1 MGLNLWTAVALY
13 YGAVNVLCAVL
24 FAVDKYRAQHG
35 QRRISEKALL
45 GLSLAGGALG
55 GLVAM
60 RAVRHK
66 TRKPAFYIG
75 LPVMVA
81 VHVALLC
88 ALAFAGGRLL
98 GVPGADSAG
107 AGLAGEKGP
116 AAASAEADAEGAGD
130 ADAAAGLPPLDGG
143 YAYVRARVLERDLGR
158 RVAVVEVEPW
168 EWDAAGVNVSGL
180 SAGTTGEVDCS
191 ELLTMTGLKEG
202 AAWIFSYKDTVQTA
216 FPVTV
221 ASVESPE
228 SFAERAAQ

>member
-1 MGLNLWTAVALY
+1 MGLNLWTAIVLY
-13 YGAVNVLCAVL
+13 YSAVNVLCAVL
-24 FAVDKYRAQHG
+24 FVVDKYRARRG
-35 QRRISEKALL
+35 QWRISEKVLL

-66 TRKPAFYIG
+66 TRKPAFYMG
-75 LPVMVA
+75 LPIMVA

-107 AGLAGEKGP
+107 MGLAGEKST
-116 AAASAEADAEGAGD
+116 AATSAEAGADGAD
-130 ADAAAGLPPLDGG
+130 GTDAAAGLPPLDGG
-143 YAYVRARVLERDLGR
+143 YAYVRARVLERDLDR

-168 EWDAAGVNVSGL
+168 EGDAAGVNVSDL
-180 SAGTTGEVDCS
+180 AAGTTGEIDCS

-202 AAWIFSYKDTVQTA
+202 AAWIFSYKDVGQTA
-216 FPVTV
+216 FPVTA